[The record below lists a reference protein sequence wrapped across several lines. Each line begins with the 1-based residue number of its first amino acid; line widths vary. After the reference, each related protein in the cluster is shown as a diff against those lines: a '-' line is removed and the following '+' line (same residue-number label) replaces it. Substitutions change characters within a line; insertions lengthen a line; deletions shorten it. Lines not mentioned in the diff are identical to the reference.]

1 MTPRIPWFGRRR
13 RERELDE
20 EIASHLAMAQADRRA
35 AGEAPDEAAGA
46 ARREFGNEALVREA
60 TRAQWGLGGLERLAQ
75 DVRYG
80 ARLLRRSPAFSAVAI
95 LTLALGI
102 GANTAILSV
111 VEAILLKPL
120 AYADPERLVVLLHR
134 GYNPVAPANFF
145 DWKAQTRSFE
155 SMGAAELWSANLTGG
170 NDPEKLSGLRMTAEI
185 LPMLG
190 VSPRLGRFFGGSE
203 TRDHVVLL
211 SHGLWQRRFGGD
223 PAILGRALTLNGEP
237 YTVIGVMP
245 PRFEFPPFWATEAE
259 MWAPLDLSASA
270 SSREGQSLRVF
281 ARRRRD
287 VSLAASRRD
296 VAAVTG
302 ALERQFPGTNR
313 DVRVV
318 ALQEKVVGD
327 VRPALLVLLGAVGLV
342 LLIACANVAN
352 MLLARA
358 SARHREIALRAAL
371 GASRGRTIRQLLT
384 ESLLLGLAGGA
395 VGAAVGAAA
404 LRLLVSAA
412 PATLPRLS
420 DVRLDPRVLAAT
432 FFLALASGAAF
443 GLVPALQ
450 SSRLNLQPALK
461 EGVSTG
467 SGLESGRLRRFFVA
481 AEVALAIVLLVGA
494 GLMIRSFVALRAADP
509 GFDPRGVLSLEVSVA
524 GTAQAEPGRREL
536 LYREVLERFRALP
549 GVRSAGAINHLPI
562 AGDTWGFT
570 YHVEGRPIP
579 RPGEAPTATYRAVL
593 PGYFATMRL
602 PILRGRDVAPT
613 DTLGAP
619 GVVLVNE
626 FLARHTWPGQD
637 PIGKRI
643 SFDGPDDHPIWVTV
657 IGVVKN
663 AVREEWG
670 QPPEDEVYLSFLQR
684 SQLLESSG
692 PQSAYITYVVRT
704 DGDPAALAP
713 TLRSAVRAIDRTV
726 PVSAIQTM
734 TRVVDEAT
742 AASRFQAFLLAA
754 FAAAAVLLAAVGIYG
769 VMSYAVSQRT
779 REIGVRLA
787 VGADPGAIRRMVVG
801 QGMTMA
807 AAGAAVGLAAALA
820 LTRLMASTLYGV
832 GPGDPATY
840 VEVTA
845 ALLGVA
851 LAASYLPARRASR
864 VDPIRALRAE

>member
-1 MTPRIPWFGRRR
+1 MRLRLPWFGRRR

-20 EIASHLAMAQADRRA
+20 EIATHLDMAESDRRA
-35 AGEAPDEAAGA
+35 AGETPGQAAAG

-75 DVRYG
+75 DARHG
-80 ARLLRRSPAFSAVAI
+80 ARLLRRSPAFAAVAI

-120 AYADPERLVVLLHR
+120 AYSDPERLVVLLHR
-134 GYNPVAPANFF
+134 GHNPVAPANFL
-145 DWKAQTRSFE
+145 DWQAQTRSFE
-155 SMGAAELWSANLTGG
+155 SMGAAELWSANLTSG
-170 NDPEKLSGLRMTAEI
+170 NDPEKLTGLRMTPEI
-185 LPMLG
+185 FPMLG
-190 VSPRLGRFFGGSE
+190 VSPRIGRYFDASE
-203 TRDHVVLL
+203 RSHSVVLL

-223 PAILGRALTLNGEP
+223 LAILGRTLSLNGDP

-245 PRFEFPPFWATEAE
+245 PVFAFPPFWATEAE
-259 MWAPLDLSASA
+259 MWAPLDLSARA
-270 SSREGQSLRVF
+270 SSREGQSLRIF
-281 ARRRRD
+281 ARRRPG
-287 VSLAASRRD
+287 VSLEVARRD

-318 ALQEKVVGD
+318 ALHEKVVGD

-384 ESLLLGLAGGA
+384 ESLLLGLAGGIA
-395 VGAAVGAAA
+395 GSALGAAA

-412 PATLPRLS
+412 PSSLPRLA
-420 DVRLDPRVLAAT
+420 DVRLDPRVLGAT
-432 FFLALASGAAF
+432 FLLALACGAAF
-443 GLVPALQ
+443 GLAPALQ

-461 EGVSTG
+461 EGGSTG
-467 SGLESGRLRRFFVA
+467 TGLETGRLRRLFVA

-494 GLMIRSFVALRAADP
+494 GLMLRSFVALRAADP
-509 GFDPRGVLSLEVSVA
+509 GFDPHGVLSLEVSVA
-524 GTAQAEPGRREL
+524 GTAQAEPGRREI
-536 LYREVLERFRALP
+536 LYREILERFRAIP

-562 AGDTWGFT
+562 AGDVWGFS
-570 YHVEGRPIP
+570 YLVEGRPIP
-579 RPGEAPTATYRAVL
+579 RPGEAPSATYRAVL
-593 PGYFATMRL
+593 PGYFATIRL
-602 PILRGRDVAPT
+602 PILQGRDVAPT
-613 DTLGAP
+613 DTLGTP
-619 GVVLVNE
+619 GVALVNE
-626 FLARHTWPGQD
+626 FLARHTWPGED

-643 SFDGPDDHPIWVTV
+643 SLDGSDDHPIWVTV
-657 IGVVKN
+657 IGVVRN
-663 AVREEWG
+663 AVRGEWG
-670 QPPEDEVYLSFLQR
+670 ELPEDEVYLSFLQR
-684 SQLLESSG
+684 SLLLES
-692 PQSAYITYVVRT
+692 PQPQAAYITFVVRT
-704 DGDPAALAP
+704 DADPSALAP
-713 TLRSAVRAIDRTV
+713 SLRAAVRAIDRTL
-726 PVSAIQTM
+726 PVSAVQTM
-734 TRVVDEAT
+734 THVVDEAT

-754 FAAAAVLLAAVGIYG
+754 FAAAAALLAAVGIYG

-787 VGADPGAIRRMVVG
+787 VGADPGTIRRMVVG

-807 AAGAAVGLAAALA
+807 AAGAAAGLVGALA
-820 LTRLMASTLYGV
+820 LTRWMASILYGV
-832 GPGDPATY
+832 GPGDPLTY
-840 VEVTA
+840 VAVTLA
-845 ALLGVA
+845 ILGVA

-864 VDPIRALRAE
+864 VDPMQALRSD